1 VAAARAEPGGRHRGG
16 AERRRQPRAAGARRV
31 VRLHAAGVH
40 TAERVVYGS
49 GLVPLPEMVRSGF
62 ILDIVG
68 AVLIWVTLRLLCP
81 LFGVM

>member
-1 VAAARAEPGGRHRGG
+1 
-16 AERRRQPRAAGARRV
+16 
-31 VRLHAAGVH
+31 
-40 TAERVVYGS
+40 
-49 GLVPLPEMVRSGF
+49 MVRSGF